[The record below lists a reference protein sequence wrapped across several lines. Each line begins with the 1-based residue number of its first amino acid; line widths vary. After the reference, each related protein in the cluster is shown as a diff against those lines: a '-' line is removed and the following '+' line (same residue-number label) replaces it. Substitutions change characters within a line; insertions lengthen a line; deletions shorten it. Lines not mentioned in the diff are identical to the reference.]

1 MAAQSSKF
9 TGGFGFGGKDS
20 DCFGVVLCRQI
31 LIQIPF
37 HDASSV
43 PDSLGAIMFAECR
56 GLVFF
61 EPVTS
66 SLVKPPGIH
75 WNCGIFEARELPSG
89 FVLTQIYPQMGVRS
103 FVLEDAFLRI

>member
-1 MAAQSSKF
+1 MTRQACQIRWAQSCLSNAE
-9 TGGFGFGGKDS
+9 
-20 DCFGVVLCRQI
+20 VL
-31 LIQIPF
+31 F
-37 HDASSV
+37 
-43 PDSLGAIMFAECR
+43 
-56 GLVFF
+56 FF